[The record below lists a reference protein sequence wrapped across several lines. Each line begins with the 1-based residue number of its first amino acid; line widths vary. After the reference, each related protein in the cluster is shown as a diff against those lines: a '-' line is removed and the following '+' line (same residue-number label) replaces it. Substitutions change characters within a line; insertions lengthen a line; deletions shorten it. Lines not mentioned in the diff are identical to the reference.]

1 MTEVDRDEIDR
12 EANKHLQ
19 ECEAGVKTL
28 SNLIDN
34 ITGTLNSN
42 IQEHLRGVLV
52 VLYYKL
58 EYVSLIFAKQ
68 KKMRYEK
75 ALKQAN
81 ESYHNVKSTITYNNM
96 PQQTIEVNGQLKV
109 DTVIEELHL
118 DESQMKILEQ
128 ENKILLNELE
138 SMIDQA
144 RQIEQQVA
152 EISLLQEFFAQ
163 KVAEQAEAIE
173 QIKKQTVH
181 GTLNVEKGNKEIE
194 KATKR
199 GWNLTQIVTVMLF
212 ILSFMLLFL
221 HWFQ

>member
-1 MTEVDRDEIDR
+1 
-12 EANKHLQ
+12 
-19 ECEAGVKTL
+19 
-28 SNLIDN
+28 
-34 ITGTLNSN
+34 
-42 IQEHLRGVLV
+42 
-52 VLYYKL
+52 
-58 EYVSLIFAKQ
+58 
-68 KKMRYEK
+68 
-75 ALKQAN
+75 
-81 ESYHNVKSTITYNNM
+81 M